1 MLTLNDNISDKN
13 LFIIMRNFIIAALVL
28 FLLYTN
34 STFRSYVLE
43 GLQSITNYLKEL
55 PKEEKI
61 EKDPKTFFNL
71 DSFPK

>member
-1 MLTLNDNISDKN
+1 
-13 LFIIMRNFIIAALVL
+13 MRNLVIAALVL

-34 STFRSYVLE
+34 STFRSYILE

-71 DSFPK
+71 DSSNK

>member
-1 MLTLNDNISDKN
+1 
-13 LFIIMRNFIIAALVL
+13 MRNFIIAALVL

-61 EKDPKTFFNL
+61 EKDPKIFFNL
-71 DSFPK
+71 DSSTK

>member
-1 MLTLNDNISDKN
+1 
-13 LFIIMRNFIIAALVL
+13 MRNLIIAALVL

-34 STFRSYVLE
+34 STFRSFILE

-61 EKDPKTFFNL
+61 EKDPKPFIKL
-71 DSFPK
+71 DSSTK

>member
-1 MLTLNDNISDKN
+1 MALNYNIISK
-13 LFIIMRNFIIAALVL
+13 IWVIMRNFIIAALVL

-61 EKDPKTFFNL
+61 EKDPKPFIKL
-71 DSFPK
+71 DSSTK

>member
-1 MLTLNDNISDKN
+1 
-13 LFIIMRNFIIAALVL
+13 MRNLIIAALVL

-34 STFRSYVLE
+34 STFRSYILD

-71 DSFPK
+71 DSLPK

>member
-1 MLTLNDNISDKN
+1 
-13 LFIIMRNFIIAALVL
+13 MRNFIIAALVL

-61 EKDPKTFFNL
+61 EKDPKSFFKL
-71 DSFPK
+71 DSSTK

>member
-1 MLTLNDNISDKN
+1 
-13 LFIIMRNFIIAALVL
+13 MRNLIIAALIL

-34 STFRSYVLE
+34 STFRSYILE

-71 DSFPK
+71 DSLPK

>member
-1 MLTLNDNISDKN
+1 
-13 LFIIMRNFIIAALVL
+13 MRYLDIAALVL

-34 STFRSYVLE
+34 STFRSYILE

-61 EKDPKTFFNL
+61 EKDPKPFFNL
-71 DSFPK
+71 DSSTK

>member
-1 MLTLNDNISDKN
+1 
-13 LFIIMRNFIIAALVL
+13 MRNLIIAALVL

-34 STFRSYVLE
+34 STFRSYILE

-61 EKDPKTFFNL
+61 EKDPKNFFNL
-71 DSFPK
+71 DSSTK